1 MQKIKFN
8 LKKNCRENQIK
19 IVKKAKEIK
28 EKKPYNANITLHYA
42 AKSIDEEKLAQ
53 KSCFIKAWI

>member
-28 EKKPYNANITLHYA
+28 EKKPHNANITLHYA
-42 AKSIDEEKLAQ
+42 AVISI
-53 KSCFIKAWI
+53 